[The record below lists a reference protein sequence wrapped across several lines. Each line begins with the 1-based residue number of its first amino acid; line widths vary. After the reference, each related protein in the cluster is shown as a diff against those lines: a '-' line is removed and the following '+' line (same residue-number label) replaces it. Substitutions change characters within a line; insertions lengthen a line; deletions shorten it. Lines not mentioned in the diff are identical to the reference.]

1 MGLKSFD
8 LERRISDI
16 QCHWS
21 KSSRYH
27 TFGASISSETPKVLG
42 IVVGSLLTL
51 LVAAAVIKKG
61 AIGVTQP

>member
-1 MGLKSFD
+1 M
-8 LERRISDI
+8 
-16 QCHWS
+16 
-21 KSSRYH
+21 SSVEVFKIPHLRCEH
-27 TFGASISSETPKVLG
+27 LFRDARARQPKVLG